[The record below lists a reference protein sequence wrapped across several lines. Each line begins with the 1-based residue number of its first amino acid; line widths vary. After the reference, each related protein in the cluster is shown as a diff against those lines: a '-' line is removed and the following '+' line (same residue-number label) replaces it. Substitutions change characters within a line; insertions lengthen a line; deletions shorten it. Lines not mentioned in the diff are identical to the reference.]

1 MLSRVKPWLLLALIF
16 GVGMVTGAS
25 LTIALAP
32 RFEHP
37 PGGPQIRTHWMM
49 HLTQRL
55 NLTPDQQ
62 AKIQPI
68 LADAEQQIL
77 SVHRDELGQV
87 AQIIDKTNSQ
97 IASILT
103 PEQQVQLQQMSK
115 EMEMNRERMFPG
127 DHSHHHWGG
136 PDSHGGPP
144 GTPNGATNTNTPP
157 PGPPPQT

>member
-25 LTIALAP
+25 LAIAL
-32 RFEHP
+32 RSHFDHP

-77 SVHRDELGQV
+77 SVHRDEVGRV
-87 AQIIDKTNSQ
+87 AQIIDQTNTQ
-97 IASILT
+97 IAGILT
-103 PEQQVQLQQMSK
+103 PEQQVQLQQLGK
-115 EMEMNRERMFPG
+115 EMDMYRDRMFPG

-136 PDSHGGPP
+136 PDLHGGPP
-144 GTPNGATNTNTPP
+144 GVPGGATNSPP
-157 PGPPPQT
+157 SGTPPPQT